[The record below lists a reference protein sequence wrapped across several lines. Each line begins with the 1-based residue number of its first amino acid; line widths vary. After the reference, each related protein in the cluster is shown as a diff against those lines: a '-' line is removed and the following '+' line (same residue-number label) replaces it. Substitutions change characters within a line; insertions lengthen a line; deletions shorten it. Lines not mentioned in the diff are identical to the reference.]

1 MFTSEDGANILSD
14 LSRRLSALSS
24 RPNWYLER
32 TSEWGFLLLSAIDTC
47 EEEAEMVL
55 DFEKDELCEIEE
67 SWGVGLSKF
76 GEAEDEDS
84 GDMFIESEKEFIK
97 LKSNSSVTSGL

>member
-1 MFTSEDGANILSD
+1 
-14 LSRRLSALSS
+14 
-24 RPNWYLER
+24 
-32 TSEWGFLLLSAIDTC
+32 
-47 EEEAEMVL
+47 MVL
-55 DFEKDELCEIEE
+55 DFEKDELCEIEG

>member
-55 DFEKDELCEIEE
+55 DFEKDELCEIEG
-67 SWGVGLSKF
+67 SWVYQSLVRQRMRTLATCSLS
-76 GEAEDEDS
+76 
-84 GDMFIESEKEFIK
+84 
-97 LKSNSSVTSGL
+97 LKKNLSS